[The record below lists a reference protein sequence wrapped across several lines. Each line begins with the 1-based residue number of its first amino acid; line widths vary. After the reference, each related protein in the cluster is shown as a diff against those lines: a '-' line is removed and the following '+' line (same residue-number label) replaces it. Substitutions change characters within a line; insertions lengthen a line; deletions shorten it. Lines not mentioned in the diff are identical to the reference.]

1 MNNLN
6 HLGEQKLVA
15 YLHGELDK
23 FANMQIAQHLD
34 HCERCQQLFEEL
46 LEAQFELL
54 PELSEDQLVLSKSNR
69 EKLEAEIE
77 KPCVEFKIE
86 RKPKRF
92 VLKFVALFVIIFM
105 ISVTLYRMEED
116 AIIPESNNNF
126 NIVTQIDN
134 SDINQRYIISIS
146 SDQKAPL
153 NHKPRSLTVV
163 LDTSRT
169 QSKQSGFKLL
179 ENHLSGIMNSI
190 TEMDKLNV
198 IVNGISPGLQEV
210 ELANL
215 NNTEALNTI
224 LEVRLSTRP
233 ELIESIDYGYQ
244 YASKTYNQNATN
256 SVILL
261 SSNNKAG
268 NSLDKEAAAKEA
280 ISLIVLA
287 SDESTKLAD

>member
-6 HLGEQKLVA
+6 HPSEQKLLA

-34 HCERCQQLFEEL
+34 HCETCNQIFEEIL
-46 LEAQFELL
+46 QTQSELL
-54 PELSEDQLVLSKSNR
+54 PEIDAGELKLSDHHRTELIK
-69 EKLEAEIE
+69 EIE
-77 KPCVEFKIE
+77 KPHIEFKIE
-86 RKPKRF
+86 RKPKKF
-92 VLKFVALFVIIFM
+92 VLKFVALFLVIFM

-116 AIIPESNNNF
+116 VIMPENNSNF
-126 NIVTQIDN
+126 NIATKIDN

-163 LDTSRT
+163 LDTSRS

-198 IVNGISPGLQEV
+198 IVNGTSPSLQEV
-210 ELANL
+210 QLADLSNA
-215 NNTEALNTI
+215 EALDTI

-261 SSNNKAG
+261 SSNNRAG
-268 NSLDKEAAAKEA
+268 NSLDAEAAKKES

-287 SDESTKLAD
+287 SDESTEFTD

>member
-1 MNNLN
+1 MNNFN
-6 HLGEQKLVA
+6 HPGEQKLVA

-34 HCERCQQLFEEL
+34 HCERCRQSFEEMVD
-46 LEAQFELL
+46 AQFKLL
-54 PELSEDQLVLSKSNR
+54 PELSGHQLVLSESNMK
-69 EKLEAEIE
+69 KLKAEIE
-77 KPCVEFKIE
+77 KPHVEFKIE
-86 RKPKRF
+86 RKPKRL
-92 VLKFVALFVIIFM
+92 VLKFVALFVVIFM
-105 ISVTLYRMEED
+105 ISVTLYRIEED
-116 AIIPESNNNF
+116 ALMPKSDNNF
-126 NIVTQIDN
+126 NIATQIDN

-146 SDQKAPL
+146 SDRKAPL

-210 ELANL
+210 KLADL
-215 NNTEALNTI
+215 NNVEALNTI

-268 NSLDKEAAAKEA
+268 HALDKETSAKES

-287 SDESTKLAD
+287 SDESAELTD